1 MPTGEGWLLQS
12 KTNDFEIEKNIF
24 LGNKNKIMNN
34 ESVSISG
41 NISDEVILIKW
52 EIERVS

>member
-1 MPTGEGWLLQS
+1 MSNKGA
-12 KTNDFEIEKNIF
+12 INIF
-24 LGNKNKIMNN
+24 FSKYFFSKGNKNKIINN

-41 NISDEVILIKW
+41 NINEEIISIKW